1 MFIIQNCF
9 TFVKMF
15 FSLCLVKTSDNH
27 IGKHVFYLALTIKD
41 SVACPNSSL
50 IRLIVNCFFTFLLY
64 FFPDLFAVL
73 SLYWIA

>member
-1 MFIIQNCF
+1 MFIIQDCF

-15 FSLCLVKTSDNH
+15 FSLCLVKTS
-27 IGKHVFYLALTIKD
+27 GKHVFYLALTIKD
-41 SVACPNSSL
+41 SAACPNSSL

-64 FFPDLFAVL
+64 LFPDLFAVL